1 MNPLIVLILIF
12 VWKEGGNKPYIW
24 RGPAVPRLSVSRI
37 VKEALEEPLYFDTFR
52 MELML
57 DRLRNLTEMLEK
69 VNRLSQVNQLSDVLE
84 ILGGMDGTASLL
96 AAAEPLLQ
104 GFLGETQNVKENDG
118 N

>member
-1 MNPLIVLILIF
+1 M
-12 VWKEGGNKPYIW
+12 
-24 RGPAVPRLSVSRI
+24 SRI